1 MDLQQFLND
10 LKTLNPKNPGGWPWP
25 VKIAAFALMFIA
37 VLGAGYFLEW
47 QDQLEKYSQDQ
58 EEEVKLKET
67 FLTKKKEAINLDLI
81 RKQLLDTQESFGA
94 LLKQLPTKSEMDM
107 LLRDINQAGLGRG
120 LLFDLFKPDKES
132 VKGVLTEQ
140 PIAIKVQGSYDDLGK
155 FASDVSQLS
164 RIVTL
169 SNISIAPG
177 QGGVL
182 VMEAT
187 AKTYRSLDVNEL
199 AAQKAS
205 AAKAGAPQ

>member
-1 MDLQQFLND
+1 MDMQQLLSD

-25 VKIAAFALMFIA
+25 IKIAAFALMFIA

-47 QDQLEKYSQDQ
+47 QDQLEKYSQAQD
-58 EEEVKLKET
+58 EEVKLKDT
-67 FLTKKKEAINLDLI
+67 FLTKKREAINLDLI

-140 PIAIKVQGSYDDLGK
+140 PIAIKVQGSYDDIGK

-169 SNISIAPG
+169 SNISITPG
-177 QGGVL
+177 QGGNL

-187 AKTYRSLDVNEL
+187 AKTYRYLDVNEL
-199 AAQKAS
+199 AAQKAA

>member
-1 MDLQQFLND
+1 MDIQQFLND

-25 VKIAAFALMFIA
+25 VKIAAFALMFVA

-140 PIAIKVQGSYDDLGK
+140 PIAIKVEGSYDDLGK

-169 SNISIAPG
+169 SNISITPG

-187 AKTYRSLDVNEL
+187 AKTYRYLDVNEL
-199 AAQKAS
+199 AAQKA
-205 AAKAGAPQ
+205 ATAKSGAPQ